1 MISLK
6 SFLFILFIF
15 FINFNFANSN
25 EKVRFVD
32 LDLLLKNT
40 KFGKSI
46 LKKINTLNDENII
59 ELKEKEKKLKKYEE
73 QIAKKK
79 NIISDDEFKKEIEL
93 LKKDI
98 KEFRIIKNNMVKNF
112 KKSKNEN
119 LNNFFVQIN
128 PIIQEY
134 MDKNSIDIMLDR
146 KNVFMGK
153 SDSDIT
159 LLIINEINNNLK

>member
-1 MISLK
+1 
-6 SFLFILFIF
+6 
-15 FINFNFANSN
+15 
-25 EKVRFVD
+25 
-32 LDLLLKNT
+32 
-40 KFGKSI
+40 
-46 LKKINTLNDENII
+46 
-59 ELKEKEKKLKKYEE
+59 
-73 QIAKKK
+73 
-79 NIISDDEFKKEIEL
+79 
-93 LKKDI
+93 
-98 KEFRIIKNNMVKNF
+98 MVKNF

>member
-79 NIISDDEFKKEIEL
+79 ILFLTMNSKK
-93 LKKDI
+93 K
-98 KEFRIIKNNMVKNF
+98 
-112 KKSKNEN
+112 
-119 LNNFFVQIN
+119 LN
-128 PIIQEY
+128 Y
-134 MDKNSIDIMLDR
+134 
-146 KNVFMGK
+146 
-153 SDSDIT
+153 
-159 LLIINEINNNLK
+159 